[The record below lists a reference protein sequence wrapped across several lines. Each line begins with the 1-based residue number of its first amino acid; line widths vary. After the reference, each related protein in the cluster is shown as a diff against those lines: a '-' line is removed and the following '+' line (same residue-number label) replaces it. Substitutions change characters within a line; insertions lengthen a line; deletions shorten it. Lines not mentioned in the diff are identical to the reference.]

1 MTDTP
6 NPKRQSMARAAIFK
20 SQEGKPSAF
29 HGVIDVLQDIPK
41 GTALDITLYK
51 EVSKNGNGYLSGP
64 CYIQPVRAA
73 KNPDDLD
80 VDF

>member
-1 MTDTP
+1 
-6 NPKRQSMARAAIFK
+6 MARAAIFK

-51 EVSKNGNGYLSGP
+51 EVSKSGNGYLSGP
-64 CYIQPVRAA
+64 CYIQPAKVVRDP
-73 KNPDDLD
+73 NQLE